1 MINNTTSILNRSIEA
16 TREGNSTNDS
26 IYAVIFIIVVL
37 LWYSSSFIFLLGMQ
51 IGTSTEILDDSTK
64 RPTKLFVQ
72 SLRDQSNNK
81 EILSK
86 LYTYIKL

>member
-1 MINNTTSILNRSIEA
+1 MINNTTSILNQSIEPI
-16 TREGNSTNDS
+16 TPNDPNNL
-26 IYAVIFIIVVL
+26 IYPIIFIIVVL

-72 SLRDQSNNK
+72 NLRDQSNNK

>member
-16 TREGNSTNDS
+16 IPTNDS

-72 SLRDQSNNK
+72 NLRDQSNNK